1 MKEYYGFSKNDRF
14 PMTKLIE
21 RNTTIPCKKSKVFST
36 HVKVDRDEASH
47 MMFQT
52 VKTLIYKNLL
62 I

>member
-1 MKEYYGFSKNDRF
+1 
-14 PMTKLIE
+14 MTKLIE